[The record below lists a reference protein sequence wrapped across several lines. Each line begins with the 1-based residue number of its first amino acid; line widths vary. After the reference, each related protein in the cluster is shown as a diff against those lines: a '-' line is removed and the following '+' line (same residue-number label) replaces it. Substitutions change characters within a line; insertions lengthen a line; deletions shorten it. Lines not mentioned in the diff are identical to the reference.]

1 MPRVFFP
8 ADDGAALHVRSRHHA
23 PQELADH
30 RVLRL
35 RLNLLH
41 RGGHLGVEGL
51 FPTELVDA
59 PIALST

>member
-8 ADDGAALHVRSRHHA
+8 ADDGAPSMSARVTMPRRSLRTTESCA
-23 PQELADH
+23 SGLIFCTEAATWELRD
-30 RVLRL
+30 
-35 RLNLLH
+35 
-41 RGGHLGVEGL
+41 